1 MLYFYQIW
9 LYDKAANWEYLLTT
23 ATDQIL
29 MMKVLPRVEGDE
41 DLLEKPLARLA
52 DFCVNYPNAAKKVEE
67 MQKRLEHSHFTS
79 YWP

>member
-1 MLYFYQIW
+1 
-9 LYDKAANWEYLLTT
+9 
-23 ATDQIL
+23 

-52 DFCVNYPNAAKKVEE
+52 DFCAQYPNTSKKIDE
-67 MQKRLEHSHFTS
+67 MKTRLDRAHFTS